1 MEKAHIDFAR
11 RWPNLAEERLGATVP
26 YATDD
31 FFASKDNLIKSGRGI
46 FDADRY
52 TDRGKW
58 MDGWESRR
66 KRVPG
71 HDYADVKLG
80 LAGVVRA
87 VDIDTNHFL
96 GNHPPEAS
104 IEGCYETGEIS
115 DDTQWF
121 EVLSQVSLDPGS
133 QNEFEVVA
141 DQPVTHLRLHIF
153 PDGGVARFKVYGDVF
168 YDWQHWDQ
176 QSSVDLAGM
185 ACGARVLLVSD
196 MFFGEKD
203 NLIKPFEPESMRD
216 GWETRRKRGPGHD
229 WSVIQLGH
237 RGVLESVEIDTS
249 FFKGNFPDRMSLEGL
264 DDSGLT
270 VENIASAAWVPILAE
285 LPLKAHD
292 RCIISSEQLL
302 SQTPLTHLR
311 LNIFPDGGVARLRC
325 LGRPV

>member
-1 MEKAHIDFAR
+1 
-11 RWPNLAEERLGATVP
+11 
-26 YATDD
+26 
-31 FFASKDNLIKSGRGI
+31 
-46 FDADRY
+46 
-52 TDRGKW
+52 
-58 MDGWESRR
+58 
-66 KRVPG
+66 
-71 HDYADVKLG
+71 
-80 LAGVVRA
+80 
-87 VDIDTNHFL
+87 
-96 GNHPPEAS
+96 
-104 IEGCYETGEIS
+104 
-115 DDTQWF
+115 
-121 EVLSQVSLDPGS
+121 
-133 QNEFEVVA
+133 
-141 DQPVTHLRLHIF
+141 
-153 PDGGVARFKVYGDVF
+153 
-168 YDWQHWDQ
+168 
-176 QSSVDLAGM
+176 M